1 MNQAPPRRRWRS
13 PGSPIRTRPS
23 CCPARRTRT
32 AAART
37 SPRSKSTSRPRR
49 RPASTSCPSG
59 ASATSIRLSPPTG
72 VTEPIS
78 TTYRVA
84 MAACTPIV
92 RWWGRLEVSG
102 LEHLP
107 TDGPVLLAGNHDSY
121 WDPVAVG
128 IAGLPRR
135 QIQALAKSSLWK
147 IRGLDR
153 VLDGMGQIPIDRGAG
168 DARALD
174 RAIEELRAGAC
185 IGVFP
190 EGTRSLGREL
200 RARSGFGR
208 LAAAVPE
215 AQVVCCTVTGT
226 TDITSFPT
234 RPKVRVRFFTPE
246 GGGLMNGESP
256 GELSARLLRE
266 IRTHAPI
273 VSAKRAR

>member
-1 MNQAPPRRRWRS
+1 MA
-13 PGSPIRTRPS
+13 
-23 CCPARRTRT
+23 
-32 AAART
+32 
-37 SPRSKSTSRPRR
+37 
-49 RPASTSCPSG
+49 RPAIARP
-59 ASATSIRLSPPTG
+59 
-72 VTEPIS
+72 
-78 TTYRVA
+78 YRVA
-84 MAACTPIV
+84 LAACTPIV

-102 LEHLP
+102 LEYLP
-107 TDGPVLLAGNHDSY
+107 AEGPVLLAGNHDSY

-128 IAGLPRR
+128 TAGLPRR

-153 VLDGMGQIPIDRGAG
+153 LLDGMGQIPIDRGAG

-215 AQVVCCTVTGT
+215 AQVVCCTVVGT
-226 TDITSFPT
+226 TDITSFPK
-234 RPKVRVRFFTPE
+234 RPRVTVRFFAPE
-246 GGGLMNGESP
+246 GGGLLDGESP
-256 GELSARLLRE
+256 GELSARLLAE
-266 IRTHAPI
+266 IRAEAPI
-273 VSAKRAR
+273 VSAKRRARDAE

>member
-1 MNQAPPRRRWRS
+1 VPERIS
-13 PGSPIRTRPS
+13 P
-23 CCPARRTRT
+23 
-32 AAART
+32 
-37 SPRSKSTSRPRR
+37 
-49 RPASTSCPSG
+49 
-59 ASATSIRLSPPTG
+59 
-72 VTEPIS
+72 
-78 TTYRVA
+78 TYRTVLA
-84 MAACTPIV
+84 LCAPIV
-92 RWWGRLEVSG
+92 RGWGRLEVQG

-107 TDGPVLLAGNHDSY
+107 AEGPVLLAGNHDSY
-121 WDPVAVG
+121 WDPIAVG
-128 IAGLPRR
+128 MAARQRR
-135 QIQALAKSSLWK
+135 QIHALAKSTLWK
-147 IRGLDR
+147 IRGLDKI
-153 VLDGMGQIPIDRGAG
+153 LDAMGQIPIDRGAG
-168 DARALD
+168 DVRALD

-215 AQVVCCTVTGT
+215 AQVACCTVTGT

-273 VSAKRAR
+273 VSAKRGGAPAE